1 MNVTKA
7 MRALLLVT
15 ISMLA
20 VWIILFVQS
29 KFDAA
34 DRKAAMAVVQ
44 SYHPHGGRSVPEV
57 LDERHPGQM
66 PVWSAWTESAC
77 FQHVRVRAY
86 ISNIPSGTPVSYDF
100 AVDINGPSI
109 HPANP
114 EGESVLRDL
123 TTPPAVRP
131 ASASAPLPLPEGRGG
146 DAPVPSAS
154 VEAR

>member
-1 MNVTKA
+1 MDVTKA
-7 MRALLLVT
+7 MRALLLVS

-20 VWIILFVQS
+20 FGIIVFVQS

-34 DRKAAMAVVQ
+34 DQRAALGIVQ
-44 SYHPHGGRSVPEV
+44 AYHPPQGGRSVPEV
-57 LDERHPGQM
+57 LDERYPGQV
-66 PVWSAWTESAC
+66 PTWSTWTESAC

-86 ISNIPSGTPVSYDF
+86 ISNAPSGPPVSADF

-123 TTPPAVRP
+123 TAPPRL
-131 ASASAPLPLPEGRGG
+131 S
-146 DAPVPSAS
+146 PSAS
-154 VEAR
+154 SSAAAPSLSAAPPSSAAPPEHAP